1 MRTNSSIEK
10 IKMRQVEEEY
20 YKMNDTNTVSQGPAK
35 TNGNG
40 TTDLKTVATAQSLE
54 NLIPLT
60 PLKSTLDSIHPDL
73 MKQLLAMGFKSK
85 EKVDNG
91 TSSQER
97 KNERPLSVS
106 IDLSGNT
113 LDE

>member
-1 MRTNSSIEK
+1 MIEK

-20 YKMNDTNTVSQGPAK
+20 YKMNDTNTVSQATTK
-35 TNGNG
+35 TNG
-40 TTDLKTVATAQSLE
+40 TTDVKTVATAQSLE

-85 EKVDNG
+85 EKVDDG
-91 TSSQER
+91 TSSQEK